1 VENYYLVF
9 GNLAQRGYNPAQRD
23 NNMSKI
29 GEKPIILSNAV
40 NLTVENNKII
50 VKGPQGEMSF
60 VVPKELILVKGEN
73 NLIIKRKNNDK
84 KVKSIHGLYRQLIGN
99 AISGVEKPWEK
110 KLEVVGTGYTVKLQ
124 GEDLVFKIGYS
135 HLVTFKKQPGIK
147 YTVKG
152 NNKVIVSGYDKQMV
166 GQVAYQIKII
176 KKPDVYK
183 GKGIRYLGEKL
194 RIKPGKKAKAAGT
207 VI

>member
-9 GNLAQRGYNPAQRD
+9 GNPLGGINF
-23 NNMSKI
+23 MSKI
-29 GEKPIILSNAV
+29 GEKPVVLSSTV
-40 NLTVENNKII
+40 NLTIDNNKVNI
-50 VKGPQGEMSF
+50 KGPQGEMF
-60 VVPKELILVKGEN
+60 FDVTKKLTLIKEGN
-73 NLIIKRKNNDK
+73 NLIIKRNNNDK
-84 KVKSIHGLYRQLIGN
+84 KVKSLHGLYRQLLGN

-124 GEDLVFKIGYS
+124 GENLVFKIGYS

-147 YTVKG
+147 YKVEG
-152 NNKVIVSGYDKQMV
+152 NNKVTVEGYDKQMV
-166 GQVAYQIKII
+166 GQVAYQIKMIR
-176 KKPDVYK
+176 KPDVYK

-207 VI
+207 AA